1 MREYYRVQANINLDA
16 IYENFL
22 HAKQLLKQDTKLMA
36 VIKADAY
43 GHGAVEVAHTIDNL
57 ADQSAVWMNLQKSF
71 QTAAILQKVCME
83 I

>member
-36 VIKADAY
+36 VIKAD
-43 GHGAVEVAHTIDNL
+43 
-57 ADQSAVWMNLQKSF
+57 
-71 QTAAILQKVCME
+71 E
-83 I
+83 IGRASCREREYAPV